1 MFEQQLLR
9 AGVESVRFA
18 GQVVVVTGAAG
29 GIGGACALRFAQEQ
43 ARIACLDIDAPGNE
57 QTAAHCRQLGVDAF
71 AVTCD
76 VTQADEVEA
85 ALAAVLARWGQ
96 VDVLVAS
103 AGVYTGDPLATV
115 TLEQWQNTLAI
126 NLTGAFLCNKA
137 VAPLLMQRRR
147 GSIINISSMA
157 GKTSW
162 PASAEYSASKSGL
175 IGLTRS
181 VAMELAPYGATAN
194 AVCPGNTLTGMVRR
208 VSTVIGAR
216 DGMTSAAWLAVRARD
231 CPLGR
236 VSTVIGARDGMTS
249 DAWLAVR
256 ARDCPLGRLA
266 QPWEMAGVVAFLAS
280 EDARYLTGQALEV
293 DGGMVMS

>member
-1 MFEQQLLR
+1 MEQEMLR
-9 AGVESVRFA
+9 AGVESARFA
-18 GQVVVVTGAAG
+18 GQVAVITGAAG

-43 ARIACLDIDAPGNE
+43 ARVACLDIDAAGN
-57 QTAAHCRQLGVDAF
+57 AAIAAQCQELGVDAC
-71 AVTCD
+71 AIACD
-76 VTQADEVEA
+76 VRNADDVA
-85 ALAAVLARWGQ
+85 AAVAAVMARWGQ
-96 VDVLVAS
+96 IDILVAS
-103 AGVYTGDPLATV
+103 AGVYTGDPLATLA
-115 TLEQWQNTLAI
+115 LEQWRNTLEI
-126 NLTGAFLCNKA
+126 NLTGAFLCNRA
-137 VAPLLMQRRR
+137 VAPILMQRGR

-162 PASAEYSASKSGL
+162 PASAEYSSSKSGL

-208 VSTVIGAR
+208 VSAIIGAR
-216 DGMTSAAWLAVRARD
+216 DGMNGDDWLA
-231 CPLGR
+231 
-236 VSTVIGARDGMTS
+236 M
-249 DAWLAVR
+249 R

>member
-1 MFEQQLLR
+1 MDNSVVFEQQLVR
-9 AGVESVRFA
+9 PGVESARFA
-18 GQVVVVTGAAG
+18 GQVVVITGAAG

-43 ARIACLDIDAPGNE
+43 ARVACLDIDAAGNE
-57 QTAAHCRQLGVDAF
+57 QIAAHCRELGVDAF

-76 VTQADEVEA
+76 VTKVADVEA

-96 VDVLVAS
+96 IDVLVAS
-103 AGVYTGDPLATV
+103 AGVYTGDPLEAV
-115 TLEQWQNTLAI
+115 TLEQWQSTLDI
-126 NLTGAFLCNKA
+126 NLTGAFLCNRA
-137 VAPLLMQRRR
+137 VAPILMQRRR

-208 VSTVIGAR
+208 VAGVIGAR
-216 DGMTSAAWLAVRARD
+216 DGLTAEEWLQMRAGIV
-231 CPLGR
+231 PWAGLPSLGR
-236 VSTVIGARDGMTS
+236 SP
-249 DAWLAVR
+249 AWSPFSPRRTPA
-256 ARDCPLGRLA
+256 
-266 QPWEMAGVVAFLAS
+266 
-280 EDARYLTGQALEV
+280 T
-293 DGGMVMS
+293 

>member
-1 MFEQQLLR
+1 MQQEMMR
-9 AGVESVRFA
+9 AGIESARFR

-43 ARIACLDIDAPGNE
+43 ARVACLDIDAGGSE
-57 QTAAHCRQLGVDAF
+57 QIAASCRNLGVDAI
-71 AVTCD
+71 ALPCD
-76 VTQADEVEA
+76 VRDSDDVQGAV
-85 ALAAVLARWGQ
+85 AAVQAHWGQ
-96 VDVLVAS
+96 IDVLVAS
-103 AGVYTGDPLATV
+103 AGVYSGDPLGDVSLA
-115 TLEQWQNTLAI
+115 QWRNTLDI
-126 NLTGAFLCNKA
+126 NLTGAFLTNQA
-137 VAPLLMQRRR
+137 VAPILMQRRG

-208 VSTVIGAR
+208 VSQLIGAR
-216 DGMTSAAWLAVRARD
+216 DGMTGD
-231 CPLGR
+231 E
-236 VSTVIGARDGMTS
+236 
-249 DAWLAVR
+249 WLAVR

-280 EDARYLTGQALEV
+280 PDSRYMTGQALEV
-293 DGGMVMS
+293 DGGMVMA